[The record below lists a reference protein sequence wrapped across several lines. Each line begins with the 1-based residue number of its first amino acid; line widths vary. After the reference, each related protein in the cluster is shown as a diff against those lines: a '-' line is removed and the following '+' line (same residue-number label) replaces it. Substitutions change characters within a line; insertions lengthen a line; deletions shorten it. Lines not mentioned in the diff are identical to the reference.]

1 MVSVKASCTV
11 QVDVGRWL
19 LCMCILIL
27 YVHFVCMCCVSTYDV
42 SGVSAIDVLR
52 KGLEDLQTLCDHILD
67 TFQVSKLLP

>member
-1 MVSVKASCTV
+1 
-11 QVDVGRWL
+11 
-19 LCMCILIL
+19 MCILIIC
-27 YVHFVCMCCVSTYDV
+27 VHFVCMCCVSTYDV